1 MIFRRSILAAML
13 FTAATPA
20 LAHSGHGSVS
30 GLLVGFSHPLG
41 GLDHVLAMVS
51 VGLFAALLG
60 GRALW
65 ALPAS
70 FVGMMLTGGLL
81 GMTGIE
87 VPAIEFG
94 IAMSIVVLGAVV
106 TWGREWSIQAA
117 VALVGVFA
125 VFHGYAHG
133 AEIPVGSDAAF
144 YSLGFALATAMLHG
158 AGIAAGLLALGQA
171 KIVRFAGAAVTV
183 TGLFIALG

>member
-1 MIFRRSILAAML
+1 MFMRSILVAML
-13 FTAATPA
+13 VAAATPA
-20 LAHSGHGSVS
+20 LAHAGHGSVS
-30 GLLVGFSHPLG
+30 GILAGLLHPLG

-70 FVGMMLTGGLL
+70 FVGMMLVGGVS

-94 IAMSIVVLGAVV
+94 IAMSIIVLGAVV
-106 TWGREWSIQAA
+106 TWGGQWPVQAA
-117 VALVGVFA
+117 AAFVGTFA

-133 AEIPVGSDAAF
+133 AEIPVGVDAVL
-144 YSLGFALATAMLHG
+144 YCLGFGLATAILHG
-158 AGIAAGLLALGQA
+158 AGIAVGLLALGHT